1 MLETP
6 KKETEGVG
14 EFHSIL
20 RTAAILRVFK
30 LQISSMRAADLAAA
44 MLLMCFV
51 AAAAD
56 GDVAAVSTSTR
67 RSLSAAELT
76 EAHRSSQNEIAS

>member
-1 MLETP
+1 
-6 KKETEGVG
+6 
-14 EFHSIL
+14 
-20 RTAAILRVFK
+20 
-30 LQISSMRAADLAAA
+30 MRAADLAAA